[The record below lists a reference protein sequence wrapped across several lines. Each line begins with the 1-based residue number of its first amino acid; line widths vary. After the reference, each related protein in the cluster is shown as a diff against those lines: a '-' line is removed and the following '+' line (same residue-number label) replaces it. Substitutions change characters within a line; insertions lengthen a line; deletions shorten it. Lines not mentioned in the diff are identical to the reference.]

1 MFLSSS
7 LRSPNLRFR
16 TRFIVGLTSLILFCG
31 QYALAR
37 FILLKSFTQF
47 EAEQAIVST
56 EKVHNTLKEKIKAFD
71 RLIGDWSIW
80 DDTYEFMESRDETFI
95 RSNMSASGFTE
106 NEIDTIIL
114 TDIAGTPVVAKGFDL
129 EQEKPQPVSPS
140 LLRLASA
147 QGPLIQHKSIKSEM
161 AGILVLPKELI
172 LLASRPILKSSYEG
186 PIRGTIVMSRCI
198 EPDEIKQINK
208 ALGVSITLTRRDD
221 PNLSRDL
228 KAISA
233 QLAPHQPI
241 LLQAKSE
248 TLMVGYS
255 VVEDIFG
262 KPSLILRTEMDRRIY
277 AQGLASLKYYFW
289 STFTMILIFGIVSLL
304 LLERSQNKLQQSEEQ
319 YALAAQG
326 ANDGLWDWNIKTD
339 EVFFSPR
346 WMSILGLQ
354 ATDLGNRLDAWLSRI
369 HPEDRERFQ
378 SELFD
383 HLQAKTPYFE
393 NEYRI
398 LNQEERYCWVLCR
411 GLAVRDAAGKA
422 YRMAGSQT
430 DLTSRRVLYDQL
442 TGLSN
447 RTLFRDQLERALK
460 RSQRQPDYL
469 FAVIFLD
476 CDRFKVVNDSL
487 GHLLGDQLLIEAA
500 QRLQGC
506 MRPGDVVARLGGDEF
521 AVLLENIR
529 EIEDATSIATRINQ
543 ELTRP
548 FNLMGHT
555 AYISAS
561 IGIAWN
567 SGDCQQPDDL
577 LRNADTAM
585 YRAKAQ
591 GKARYEVF
599 DAEMN
604 IQAKA
609 RLELETELRKALEN
623 NEFELHYQ
631 PIISLATTTII
642 GFEALLR
649 WQHPQRGM
657 ISPATFIPVAEETGL
672 IIPIGKWVLREACQQ
687 MARWQQRFLA
697 GRSWTMSVNLS
708 RKQFSQPNLVQ
719 QITQTLQ
726 ETTLKAKNLKLEVTE
741 TALMD
746 QPEEAATQILQDL
759 KQLGVQLSIDD
770 FGTGYSS
777 LSCLNAFPI
786 DMLKIDRSFIH
797 QMENNQKYSEVVST
811 INTLAHTLGLKVIA
825 EGVETAQQLLKL
837 KIMKCNYAQGYYF
850 AKPQLSEDVEV
861 WLSHQIQAGNSVF
874 CSNPTRKDFASE
886 VV

>member
-1 MFLSSS
+1 MFLRFYS
-7 LRSPNLRFR
+7 LRVR
-16 TRFIVGLTSLILFCG
+16 TRIIVGLTSFILFCG

-37 FILLKSFTQF
+37 FILLRSFTRF
-47 EAEQAIVST
+47 EAEQAIVNT
-56 EKVHNTLKEKIKAFD
+56 EKVHSTLKAKVKEFD
-71 RLIGDWSIW
+71 RLLGDWAPW
-80 DDTYEFMESRDETFI
+80 DDAYAFMQNRNDNFV

-106 NEIDTIIL
+106 NEIDTLIL
-114 TDIAGTPVVAKGFDL
+114 TDTTGRQVVAKGFNL
-129 EQEKPQPVSPS
+129 VEQKPRPVYPPI
-140 LLRLASA
+140 LPLASG
-147 QGPLIQHKSIKSEM
+147 QGALLQHKTIDSKM
-161 AGILVLPKELI
+161 AGILVLPKKLVFV
-172 LLASRPILKSSYEG
+172 ASRPILQSNYEG
-186 PIRGTIVMSRCI
+186 PMRGTMIMGRCI
-198 EPDEIKQINK
+198 EAAEIQQIDK
-208 ALGVSITLTRRDD
+208 TLGVVVSLHHRNAPTL
-221 PNLSRDL
+221 PLEMQNAIQQLSPQR
-228 KAISA
+228 
-233 QLAPHQPI
+233 PI
-241 LLQAKSE
+241 FLQAQNE
-248 TLMVGYS
+248 DVMVSYS
-255 VVEDIFG
+255 VVQDIFNE
-262 KPSLILRTEMDRRIY
+262 PALILRTEMNRQIY
-277 AQGLASLKYYFW
+277 QQGLASLTYYFW
-289 STFTMILIFGIVSLL
+289 STFSLVLIFGVLSLL

-326 ANDGLWDWNIKTD
+326 ANDGLWDWNIRTN
-339 EVFFSPR
+339 EIYFSPR
-346 WMSILGLQ
+346 WKSILGLQ
-354 ATDLGNRLDAWLSRI
+354 ADDLGNQLDAWLQRI

-378 SELFD
+378 SELFE
-383 HLQAKTPYFE
+383 HLQGKTPYFE

-398 LNQEERYCWVLCR
+398 LNQERCYCWVLCR
-411 GLAVRDAAGKA
+411 GLAVRDVAGKA

-460 RSQRQPDYL
+460 RSKRQSDYL

-487 GHLLGDQLLIEAA
+487 GHLLGDQLLIETA
-500 QRLQGC
+500 QRLQAC

-529 EIEDATSIATRINQ
+529 EIEDATVIATRINQ
-543 ELTRP
+543 ELSRP
-548 FNLMGHT
+548 FNLTGHT

-609 RLELETELRKALEN
+609 RLELETELRKALGN
-623 NEFELHYQ
+623 HEFVLYYQ
-631 PIISLATTTII
+631 PIISLSTTSLI

-649 WQHPQRGM
+649 WRHPHRGM
-657 ISPATFIPVAEETGL
+657 ISPETFIPVAEETGL
-672 IIPIGKWVLREACQQ
+672 IVPMGSWVLQEACHQ
-687 MARWQQRFLA
+687 MTLWQQHYLA
-697 GRSWTMSVNLS
+697 GRAWTMSVNLS
-708 RKQFSQPNLVQ
+708 RKQFSQPDLVE

-726 ETTLKAKNLKLEVTE
+726 QTELSASNLKLEVTE

-746 QPEEAATQILQDL
+746 QPEEIATQILLAL
-759 KQLGVQLSIDD
+759 KHLGIQLSIDD

-786 DMLKIDRSFIH
+786 DMLKIDRSFIQ
-797 QMENNQKYSEVVST
+797 QMDNNQKYSEVVNT

-825 EGVETAQQLLKL
+825 EGVETEQQISKL
-837 KIMKCNYAQGYYF
+837 KMMKCNYAQGYYF
-850 AKPQLSEDVEV
+850 AKPQVAQNLEQ
-861 WLSHQIQAGNSVF
+861 WLSQQTATGYTLF
-874 CSNPTRKDFASE
+874 CTHPENQNQPSLPSL
-886 VV
+886 

>member
-1 MFLSSS
+1 MFLKSYS
-7 LRSPNLRFR
+7 LRVR
-16 TRFIVGLTSLILFCG
+16 TRVIVGITSFILFCG

-37 FILLKSFTQF
+37 FILLRSFTRF
-47 EAEQAIVST
+47 EAEQAIANT
-56 EKVHNTLKEKIKAFD
+56 EKVHSTLNGKVKEFD
-71 RLIGDWSIW
+71 RLIGDWAPW
-80 DDTYEFMESRDETFI
+80 DDAYAFMQNRNENFI

-106 NEIDTIIL
+106 NEIDTLIL
-114 TDIAGTPVVAKGFDL
+114 TDTAGNPVVTKGFNL
-129 EQEKPQPVSPS
+129 VEQKPRPVYSAILPLATGQGA
-140 LLRLASA
+140 LL
-147 QGPLIQHKSIKSEM
+147 QHKTIDSKM
-161 AGILVLPKELI
+161 AGILVLPAKLVFV
-172 LLASRPILKSSYEG
+172 ASRPILQSSYEG
-186 PIRGTIVMSRCI
+186 PMRGTMIMGRCI
-198 EPDEIKQINK
+198 ESAEIKQINK
-208 ALGVSITLTRRDD
+208 TLGVAMSLHYRNEPTLS
-221 PNLSRDL
+221 PKLQNAVKQLSP
-228 KAISA
+228 
-233 QLAPHQPI
+233 QHPI
-241 LLQAKSE
+241 FLQAQSE
-248 TLMVGYS
+248 DVMVSYS
-255 VVEDIFG
+255 FVQDIFN
-262 KPSLILRTEMDRRIY
+262 KPALILRTEMHRQIY
-277 AQGLASLKYYFW
+277 HQGLVSLTYYFW
-289 STFTMILIFGIVSLL
+289 STFSLVLIFGVLSLL
-304 LLERSQNKLQQSEEQ
+304 LLERAQNKLQQSEEQ

-326 ANDGLWDWNIKTD
+326 ANDGLWDWNIRTN
-339 EVFFSPR
+339 EIYFSPR
-346 WMSILGLQ
+346 WKSILGLEGD
-354 ATDLGNRLDAWLSRI
+354 DLGNQLDVWLQRI

-378 SELFD
+378 SELFE
-383 HLQAKTPYFE
+383 HLQGKTPYFE

-398 LNQEERYCWVLCR
+398 LNQAQRYCWVLCR

-460 RSQRQPDYL
+460 RSKRQSDYL

-487 GHLLGDQLLIEAA
+487 GHLLGDQLLIETA
-500 QRLQGC
+500 QRLQSC
-506 MRPGDVVARLGGDEF
+506 IRPGDVVARLGGDEF

-529 EIEDATSIATRINQ
+529 EIEDATAIATRINQ

-548 FNLMGHT
+548 FNLTGHT

-623 NEFELHYQ
+623 DEFAIHYQ
-631 PIISLATTTII
+631 PIISLATTSVI

-649 WQHPQRGM
+649 WKHPHRGM
-657 ISPATFIPVAEETGL
+657 ISPETFIPVAEETGL
-672 IIPIGKWVLREACQQ
+672 IVPIGSWVLQEACHQ
-687 MARWQQRFLA
+687 MVLWQQQYLPGSA
-697 GRSWTMSVNLS
+697 WTMSVNLS
-708 RKQFSQPNLVQ
+708 RKQFSQPDLVE

-726 ETTLKAKNLKLEVTE
+726 QTGLGANNLKLEVTE

-746 QPEEAATQILQDL
+746 QPEEIATQILLTL
-759 KQLGVQLSIDD
+759 KHLGIQLSIDD

-797 QMENNQKYSEVVST
+797 QMDNNQKYSEVVST

-825 EGVETAQQLLKL
+825 EGVETEQQVLKL
-837 KIMKCNYAQGYYF
+837 RIMKCNYAQGYYF
-850 AKPQLSEDVEV
+850 AKPQAAQGIEY
-861 WLSHQIQAGNSVF
+861 WLSQQTTAGHSIF
-874 CSNPTRKDFASE
+874 CSHPGHQHLSSFPTI
-886 VV
+886 

>member
-1 MFLSSS
+1 MFLRFYS
-7 LRSPNLRFR
+7 LRVR
-16 TRFIVGLTSLILFCG
+16 TRVIVGLTSFILFCG

-37 FILLKSFTQF
+37 FILLRSFTRF
-47 EAEQAIVST
+47 EAEQAIVNT
-56 EKVHNTLKEKIKAFD
+56 EKVHSTLKAKVKEFD
-71 RLIGDWSIW
+71 RLLGDWAPW
-80 DDTYEFMESRDETFI
+80 DDAYAFMQNRNDNFV

-106 NEIDTIIL
+106 NEIDTLIL
-114 TDIAGTPVVAKGFDL
+114 TDTAGRPVIAKGFNL
-129 EQEKPQPVSPS
+129 VEQKPRSVYPAILP
-140 LLRLASA
+140 LASG
-147 QGPLIQHKSIKSEM
+147 QGALLQHKTVDSKM
-161 AGILVLPKELI
+161 AGILVFPEKLI
-172 LLASRPILKSSYEG
+172 FVASRPILQSNYEG
-186 PIRGTIVMSRCI
+186 PIRGTMIMGRCI
-198 EPDEIKQINK
+198 EAEEIQQINK
-208 ALGVSITLTRRDD
+208 TLGVVMSLHHRNASTSPLEIQNATQQLSPQRSIF
-221 PNLSRDL
+221 
-228 KAISA
+228 
-233 QLAPHQPI
+233 
-241 LLQAKSE
+241 LQAKNE
-248 TLMVGYS
+248 DVMVSYS
-255 VVEDIFG
+255 FVQDIFG
-262 KPSLILRTEMDRRIY
+262 KPALVLRTEMNRQIY
-277 AQGLASLKYYFW
+277 QQGLASLTYYFW
-289 STFTMILIFGIVSLL
+289 STFSLVLIFGVLSLL

-326 ANDGLWDWNIKTD
+326 ANDGLWDWNIRTN
-339 EVFFSPR
+339 EIYFSPR
-346 WMSILGLQ
+346 WRSILGLQ
-354 ATDLGNRLDAWLSRI
+354 ADDLGNRLDAWLQRI

-378 SELFD
+378 SELFE
-383 HLQAKTPYFE
+383 HLQGKTPYFE

-398 LNQEERYCWVLCR
+398 LNQEQRYCWVLCR
-411 GLAVRDAAGKA
+411 GLAVRDTAGKA

-460 RSQRQPDYL
+460 RSKRQSDYL

-487 GHLLGDQLLIEAA
+487 GHLLGDQLLIETA
-500 QRLQGC
+500 QRLQAC
-506 MRPGDVVARLGGDEF
+506 IRPGDVVARLGGDEF

-543 ELTRP
+543 ELSRP

-623 NEFELHYQ
+623 REFALHYQ
-631 PIISLATTTII
+631 PIISLATTSVI

-649 WQHPQRGM
+649 WKHPHRM
-657 ISPATFIPVAEETGL
+657 ISPETFIPVAEETGL
-672 IIPIGKWVLREACQQ
+672 IVPIGAWVLQEACNQ
-687 MARWQQRFLA
+687 MVLWQQHYLPGQA
-697 GRSWTMSVNLS
+697 WTMSVNLS
-708 RKQFSQPNLVQ
+708 RKQFSQPDLVE

-726 ETTLKAKNLKLEVTE
+726 QTELSANNLKLEVTE

-746 QPEEAATQILQDL
+746 QPEEIATQILLAL
-759 KQLGVQLSIDD
+759 KHLGIQLSIDD

-797 QMENNQKYSEVVST
+797 QMDNNQKYSEVVST

-825 EGVETAQQLLKL
+825 EGVETEQQVLKL
-837 KIMKCNYAQGYYF
+837 KMMKCNYAQGYYF
-850 AKPQLSEDVEV
+850 AKPQVAQDIEQ
-861 WLSHQIQAGNSVF
+861 WLSQQTVAGHSLF
-874 CSNPTRKDFASE
+874 CTHPENQNQSSFPSF
-886 VV
+886 